1 MDHGG
6 VSDPQLEIKFR
17 QQSLEPASL
26 PAGFHSHTNL
36 HPLCRQITVEFLRF
50 LAVIQ
55 SPLSAVAGGNVHKSN
70 LLEGRVIIASYN
82 QHIGSF
88 LPSLFG
94 WLCTTKAYS
103 GLRSRH
109 CHGINYTQNPVSEC
123 NRDISTVEQGALLR
137 SYHFNTRPTFH
148 NRDPQSQLATRAD
161 GKARSSAQNVDFI
174 MRPRSYFLISRTK
187 F

>member
-36 HPLCRQITVEFLRF
+36 HPLCRQITVEFLSF
-50 LAVIQ
+50 LAVLQ
-55 SPLSAVAGGNVHKSN
+55 SPLSAVAGGDVHKSN

-109 CHGINYTQNPVSEC
+109 CHGINYTQVPQRKAMMSVIAMLRQLRKRIASEMEIPDKRIV
-123 NRDISTVEQGALLR
+123 N
-137 SYHFNTRPTFH
+137 
-148 NRDPQSQLATRAD
+148 
-161 GKARSSAQNVDFI
+161 
-174 MRPRSYFLISRTK
+174 
-187 F
+187 